1 LDESVEDK
9 AKIQNEIKEKDKII
23 SEKAQNIEELK
34 EKIKKLKKIIKI
46 YWFM

>member
-1 LDESVEDK
+1 MEDK

-23 SEKAQNIEELK
+23 SEKDQNIEELK

-46 YWFM
+46 YWFMLKK